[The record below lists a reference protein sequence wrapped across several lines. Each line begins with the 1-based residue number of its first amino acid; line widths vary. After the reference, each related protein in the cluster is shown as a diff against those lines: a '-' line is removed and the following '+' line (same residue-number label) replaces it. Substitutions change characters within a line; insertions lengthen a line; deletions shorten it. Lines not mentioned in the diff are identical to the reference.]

1 MVGGKCKCKKT
12 VIGGDDHDN
21 ERELGMLK
29 VVAGDNNLDRLQK
42 GTASVANYVY
52 KRRLITIATT
62 TLEIRDTN
70 FLLSALTE
78 HQPSKKACQRED

>member
-52 KRRLITIATT
+52 KRRLITITT
-62 TLEIRDTN
+62 TLEIKDTS
-70 FLLSALTE
+70 FFISTY
-78 HQPSKKACQRED
+78 